1 MMTSPASAFRTTEGD
16 PRTLQ
21 LYADTRSPYLLQML
35 HNLAVASVNTARK
48 PDPTALYRAGQS
60 GIGQYCK
67 AIEELFGIEYN
78 AIASIFA
85 REQWAPLHTRTTRL
99 ALEEFANT
107 LRQLNDHIKTHLIT
121 DCFLAYEIVDL
132 VSRLSVRLDVSNQ
145 QLKQPVQEALRPVRS
160 TAQRSVTELIEDA
173 KTRVQTIMAL
183 PSDASPVQITH
194 DVMTRLQAM
203 TAYLTPLGSLLASAE
218 GSMDVGM
225 DSESLFEGY
234 MASTLD
240 ALLAALDGKSKQL
253 LKTKA
258 AQGIFMAN
266 NISIID
272 KGLGSP
278 VFALLPLNV
287 VRAKVQPWR
296 RKGGKAYVDTWA
308 DLARNLQ
315 DQFHTSAKGSGRPP
329 SGANPSD
336 SASFVKSLSSKEKDG
351 IKERFRAFNVGLD
364 ELVSRH
370 KQFRIESE
378 IKGDIARE
386 IQEFIQPYYE
396 RFWDRY
402 HEIDKGKGK
411 HAKYDKQSLG
421 MLLAGL

>member
-1 MMTSPASAFRTTEGD
+1 MMTSPASAFRTTTDD

-21 LYADTRSPYLLQML
+21 LYAETRSPYLSQTL
-35 HNLAVASVNTARK
+35 HNLATASVSTARK
-48 PDPTALYRAGQS
+48 TDSTALYRVGQS

-67 AIEELFGIEYN
+67 AIEELFGTEYN

-99 ALEEFANT
+99 ALEEFATT
-107 LRQLNDHIKTHLIT
+107 LRDLNEHVKKHLIT

-132 VSRLSVRLDVSNQ
+132 VSKLSGRLDASNHE
-145 QLKQPVQEALRPVRS
+145 LKQPVHEALRPVRS
-160 TAQRSVTELIEDA
+160 TAQRSIAELISDA
-173 KTRVQTIMAL
+173 QTRMQTIMAL

-194 DVMTRLQAM
+194 DVMARLQAM

-225 DSESLFEGY
+225 DSESLFSGY
-234 MASTLD
+234 IANTLD
-240 ALLAALDGKSKQL
+240 ALLFALDSKSKTL

-272 KGLGSP
+272 KGLTSP
-278 VFALLPLNV
+278 AFTLIPLDG
-287 VRAKVQPWR
+287 VRTKLNLWR

-336 SASFVKSLSSKEKDG
+336 SAAFVKSLSSKEKDG

-370 KQFRIESE
+370 KGFRIENE
-378 IKGDIARE
+378 IRGEIARE

-411 HAKYDKQSLG
+411 HAKYDKGSLG